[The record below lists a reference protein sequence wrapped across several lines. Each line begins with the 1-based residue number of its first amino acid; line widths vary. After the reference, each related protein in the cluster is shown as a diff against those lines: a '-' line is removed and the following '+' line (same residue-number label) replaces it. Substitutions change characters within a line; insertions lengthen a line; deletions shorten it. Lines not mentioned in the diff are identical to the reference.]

1 MPVINNSIELHDET
15 TLSYFK
21 LEQNIHGVYIYMK
34 DDAFLE
40 YNIEANLFISK
51 GELGSF
57 IKSLK
62 NLESNY

>member
-1 MPVINNSIELHDET
+1 MPIINNSIELYDET
-15 TLSYFK
+15 TDTFYK
-21 LEQNIHGVYIYMK
+21 LEQNKNGIHIYCK
-34 DDAFLE
+34 YPASKYDAE
-40 YNIEANLFISK
+40 PNLYISK